1 MKRYIV
7 LYNPAAGNGMGA
19 KSAEELKKLLPGDEL
34 TYVNVTTVSDYD
46 AFFKGLE
53 SDVFPIFVGGDGT
66 LSFFINHY
74 DTDKLDRDVYYYPA
88 GSGNDF
94 FTDIKTDGMKL
105 PVLLNPYIV
114 NLPTVTVKGNTYKV
128 LNGVGYGIDGYCCEV
143 GDALRQKSDKPVNY
157 AGIAIK
163 GLLFHYKPTNATVI
177 VDGVEHTYR
186 KCWLAPTMNG
196 RYYGGGMN
204 ATPEQNRLGKEGTL
218 STLLFYGSGKL
229 KTLMIFPNIFK
240 GTHVKHTDCVEV
252 LTGKTAT
259 VRFDR
264 PVALQVDG
272 ETILGVSEYTI
283 VSNR

>member
-1 MKRYIV
+1 MSKYLI
-7 LYNPAAGNGMGA
+7 LYNPLAGNGTGA
-19 KSAEELKKLLPGDEL
+19 EAADKLKDILKGHELQFSNIREVTDYEKFLSELPADTAPVL
-34 TYVNVTTVSDYD
+34 
-46 AFFKGLE
+46 
-53 SDVFPIFVGGDGT
+53 VGGDGT

-94 FTDIKTDGMKL
+94 YTDVKEKDPAL
-105 PVLLNPYIV
+105 PLLLNPYV
-114 NLPTVTVKGNTYKV
+114 KDLPVVTVKGQTYRV

-143 GDALRQKSDKPVNY
+143 GDQMRQKSDKPVNY

-163 GLLFHYKPTNATVI
+163 GLLFHYKTTNATVI
-177 VDGVEHTYR
+177 IDGVEHTYA

-204 ATPEQNRLGKEGTL
+204 ATPEQNRLDPEGKL
-218 STLLFYGSGKL
+218 STLVFYGSGKL

-252 LTGKTAT
+252 LTGKKVT
-259 VRFDR
+259 VKFDR

-283 VSNR
+283 VSNK